1 MNKRIVCAFPETLP
15 GERLLFPLVQVFDQV
30 VYMQAV
36 ENEPVEQ
43 GPGAAF
49 ITRCL
54 QLGRL
59 QLHAPAPLG
68 DHRERFLALVSDMRR
83 RGADYTSQLSMLTL
97 AALNCRDIS
106 ESNASIV
113 SNLLQ
118 RSNIKEQEETE
129 LLLWQSRLILKLGEF
144 FDSEQAEL
152 SAALR
157 AIADRQ
163 NTLFAQLCEEDST
176 PFVLPVTS
184 QDDVQE
190 TNGILR
196 HRLKAWSRLCLHAG
210 YWPPGIL
217 VTRHRAAIDLLQ
229 EVFEKRY
236 RQSARQIVDL
246 ELPCASSTTA
256 DDAIPGEACK
266 LHCPSLHTGLAML
279 AADISSER
287 LESEALPLLHTGQAQ
302 WSQWLSECFPGRDRC
317 RLDLFFFPG
326 ATAGELCAA
335 SFDGGRFFQTQKE
348 QSELG
353 CVVGLLETD

>member
-1 MNKRIVCAFPETLP
+1 MNKSIACAFPETLP
-15 GERLLFPLVQVFDQV
+15 DERLLFPLVQVFDQV

-36 ENEPVEQ
+36 ENESVEQ
-43 GPGAAF
+43 GANAAF
-49 ITRCL
+49 IARCL

-59 QLHAPAPLG
+59 QLYAPAPLG
-68 DHRERFLALVSDMRR
+68 DQRERFLALVSDMRR

-97 AALNCRDIS
+97 AALNRRDIP

-163 NTLFAQLCEEDST
+163 NTLLAELCEEDST

-184 QDDVQE
+184 QEAVQE
-190 TNGILR
+190 TNGMLR
-196 HRLKAWSRLCLHAG
+196 HRLKAWSRLCMHTG
-210 YWPPGIL
+210 HRPPGIL
-217 VTRHRAAIDLLQ
+217 VTRHRAAMDLLQ
-229 EVFEKRY
+229 EVFEKRC
-236 RQSARQIVDL
+236 RQSARRILDL
-246 ELPCASSTTA
+246 ELPHPASIPA
-256 DDAIPGEACK
+256 DDILPGEGLE
-266 LHCPSLHTGLAML
+266 LHCPSLRTGLTML
-279 AADISSER
+279 TADISSER
-287 LESEALPLLHTGQAQ
+287 LANEALPLLHAGQAQ
-302 WSQWLSECFPGRDRC
+302 WSQRLSERFPCRERC

-326 ATAGELCAA
+326 VTAGGLCAA
-335 SFDGGRFFQTQKE
+335 SFDGGRFFQTQE
-348 QSELG
+348 EETALG
-353 CVVGLLETD
+353 CIVGLLATD